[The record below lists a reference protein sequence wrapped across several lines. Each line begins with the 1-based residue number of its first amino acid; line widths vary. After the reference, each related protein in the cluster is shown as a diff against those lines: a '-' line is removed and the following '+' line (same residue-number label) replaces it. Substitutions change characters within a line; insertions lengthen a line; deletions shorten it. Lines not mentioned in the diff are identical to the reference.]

1 MKEKV
6 QSFGRFLSGM
16 VMPNIGAF
24 IAWGLITALFIAAG
38 WFPNEQLATMVSPML
53 SYVLPVLIAYT
64 GGRMV
69 GGQRGAVMGAIACVG
84 VVCGAPDYPMLMGA
98 MMVGPLGGLVIKKFD
113 QAVEGKIPAGF
124 EMLVNNFSIGILG
137 MILAIIGFYLIGP
150 VMAAVLIFLQ
160 GGVDILVNM
169 GLLPLVSI
177 FVEPAKVL
185 FLNNAINH
193 GIFTPLGAQQAET
206 MGRSIFYMIETNPGA
221 GAGVLI
227 AYWMFAK
234 DKITRDSAPGA
245 LIVHVLGG
253 IHEIYFPYVLM
264 NPLLLLATIG
274 GSVAA
279 MFFNTL
285 FNVGLVSPA
294 SPGSIL
300 AMLAVAPR
308 GGQIMVILSFLI
320 ATAVSFVIAAPIVKM
335 SNSNASLEDAQNQ
348 MSDMKAAS
356 KGQASAGGAY
366 AATADGGEVDLRTL
380 DTIVFACDAGMGS
393 SAMGAAVL
401 QKKLEAAGLTNI
413 KVKHFSVSE
422 VPAGIKFVVCHQD
435 LVERARKS
443 APSARIVTI
452 SNFMNAP
459 QYDQIVAEIIDARSN
474 RNAADADSSDFH
486 GGVLLKKNIV
496 LNNAPVDK
504 ETAIRTIGQML
515 VDSGYVT
522 EKYVDGMV
530 AKEDVFNTAI
540 GNNLAIPHGIESVIG
555 EIKNS
560 GLAIMTYPEGIDW
573 GDDEIVKLVIAVAS
587 AGDDHVETLG
597 KIAMT
602 CESEEAVEKILHM
615 SVDEIYELFKA

>member
-1 MKEKV
+1 
-6 QSFGRFLSGM
+6 
-16 VMPNIGAF
+16 
-24 IAWGLITALFIAAG
+24 
-38 WFPNEQLATMVSPML
+38 
-53 SYVLPVLIAYT
+53 
-64 GGRMV
+64 
-69 GGQRGAVMGAIACVG
+69 
-84 VVCGAPDYPMLMGA
+84 
-98 MMVGPLGGLVIKKFD
+98 
-113 QAVEGKIPAGF
+113 
-124 EMLVNNFSIGILG
+124 

-150 VMAAVLIFLQ
+150 VMAAVLVFLQ

-193 GIFTPLGAQQAET
+193 GIFTPLGAEQAKT
-206 MGRSIFYMIETNPGA
+206 LGKSIFYMIETNPGA
-221 GAGVLI
+221 GAGVLL

-234 DKITRDSAPGA
+234 DKITKDSAPGA

-308 GGQIMVILSFLI
+308 GGQIMVIISFLI
-320 ATAVSFVIAAPIVKM
+320 ATAVSFVIASPIVKM
-335 SNSNASLEDAQNQ
+335 SGSASLEEAQNQ
-348 MSDMKAAS
+348 MSEMKAAS
-356 KGQASAGGAY
+356 KGQAVAGGAY
-366 AATADGGEVDLRTL
+366 TVAADGSEVDLRTL
-380 DTIVFACDAGMGS
+380 DAIAFACDAGMGS

-401 QKKLEAAGLTNI
+401 QKKLEAAGLGNI
-413 KVKHFSVSE
+413 KVHHYSVSE
-422 VPAGIKFVVCHQD
+422 VPAGIRFVVCHKD

-443 APSARIVTI
+443 APAARIVTI

-459 QYDQIVAEIIDARSN
+459 EYDQIVAEIIGARSN
-474 RNAADADSSDFH
+474 RNVADADSSDFH
-486 GGVLLKKNIV
+486 GGVLLKKNII

-504 ETAIRTIGQML
+504 ETAIRTIGKLL

-540 GNNLAIPHGIESVIG
+540 GNSLAIPHGIESVIG

-573 GDDEIVKLVIAVAS
+573 GDGETVKLVIAVAS

>member
-113 QAVEGKIPAGF
+113 QAVEGKIPSGF

-150 VMAAVLIFLQ
+150 VMAAVLIILQ

-221 GAGVLI
+221 GAGVLL

-234 DKITRDSAPGA
+234 DKTTKDSAPGA

-308 GGQIMVILSFLI
+308 GGQILVILSFLI

-335 SNSNASLEDAQNQ
+335 SNSSASLEDAQNQ

-356 KGQASAGGAY
+356 KGQTSPGGAY
-366 AATADGGEVDLRTL
+366 AAAADGSEVDLRTL

-401 QKKLEAAGLTNI
+401 QKKLEAAGLGNI
-413 KVKHFSVSE
+413 KVQHYSVSE
-422 VPAGIKFVVCHQD
+422 VPAGIRFVVCHQD

-443 APSARIVTI
+443 APAARIVTI

-573 GDDEIVKLVIAVAS
+573 GDGEIVKLVIAVAS

-615 SVDEIYELFKA
+615 SVDEIYDLFKA

>member
-1 MKEKV
+1 
-6 QSFGRFLSGM
+6 
-16 VMPNIGAF
+16 
-24 IAWGLITALFIAAG
+24 
-38 WFPNEQLATMVSPML
+38 
-53 SYVLPVLIAYT
+53 
-64 GGRMV
+64 
-69 GGQRGAVMGAIACVG
+69 
-84 VVCGAPDYPMLMGA
+84 
-98 MMVGPLGGLVIKKFD
+98 
-113 QAVEGKIPAGF
+113 
-124 EMLVNNFSIGILG
+124 
-137 MILAIIGFYLIGP
+137 
-150 VMAAVLIFLQ
+150 
-160 GGVDILVNM
+160 
-169 GLLPLVSI
+169 
-177 FVEPAKVL
+177 
-185 FLNNAINH
+185 
-193 GIFTPLGAQQAET
+193 
-206 MGRSIFYMIETNPGA
+206 
-221 GAGVLI
+221 
-227 AYWMFAK
+227 
-234 DKITRDSAPGA
+234 
-245 LIVHVLGG
+245 
-253 IHEIYFPYVLM
+253 
-264 NPLLLLATIG
+264 
-274 GSVAA
+274 
-279 MFFNTL
+279 
-285 FNVGLVSPA
+285 
-294 SPGSIL
+294 
-300 AMLAVAPR
+300 
-308 GGQIMVILSFLI
+308 MVILSFLI